1 MNINKLKHIMSVRNV
16 TQKEIADKINMS
28 QTAFSAAMI
37 RGDFKVATLE
47 KIAKV
52 LRVNPGIFF
61 IDDVNSSAENDN
73 IILNEPLGN
82 YNIRDV
88 AETNK
93 LIDKLTKERDEA
105 ILMYTIQIK
114 SMNYLVNF
122 IKDVHGIDLLGEGEF
137 K

>member
-1 MNINKLKHIMSVRNV
+1 MDINKLKHIMSVRNV

-52 LRVNPGIFF
+52 LRVNAGIFF
-61 IDDVNSSAENDN
+61 GDDSSDVDKN
-73 IILNEPLGN
+73 ILNEPSGN
-82 YNIRDV
+82 YNTCDSDTAILI
-88 AETNK
+88 AK
-93 LIDKLTKERDEA
+93 LKAERDEA
-105 ILMYTIQIK
+105 MLMYTIQIK

-122 IKDVHGIDLLGEGEF
+122 IKEVHGIDLLNEGDL